1 MKQKNELNDLRK
13 VESRDIMRYYVAY
26 YDIEKKLVNA
36 IRNGKGEE
44 KEKACHTYINSYMG
58 IGRNFK
64 TNSSPMLL
72 ITIENMLLNEGNLG
86 VEELSDRYV
95 RNELVS
101 RPEIKNVKVA
111 ASKLLWLYEPETI
124 IMDNNNM
131 NVLKAY
137 DYSTYVQK
145 WNELFESKLPEID
158 EVISSLFPNFDNVMN
173 ERWFKMRVFDL
184 FLLSIYK
191 ESDTSDNTLIS
202 ISV

>member
-1 MKQKNELNDLRK
+1 MKIHTRK
-13 VESRDIMRYYVAY
+13 IEPIDIMRYYVAY
-26 YDIEKKLVNA
+26 YDTEKKLIDT

-44 KEKACHTYINSYMG
+44 KERACHTYINSYMG

-72 ITIENMLLNEGNLG
+72 ITVENMLKNEGNLG
-86 VEELSDRYV
+86 VEELSDRFV
-95 RNELVS
+95 RNDLVS

-145 WNELFESKLPEID
+145 WNELFESKLLEIN
-158 EVISSLFPNFDNVMN
+158 EVVNSLFSNLDNVMN
-173 ERWFKMRVFDL
+173 ERWFKMRVFDMY
-184 FLLSIYK
+184 LLSVYDEAK
-191 ESDTSDNTLIS
+191 N
-202 ISV
+202 

>member
-1 MKQKNELNDLRK
+1 MRK
-13 VESRDIMRYYVAY
+13 IEPIDIMRYYVAY
-26 YDIEKKLVNA
+26 YDTEKKLVNA
-36 IRNGKGEE
+36 IRNGKGEK

-72 ITIENMLLNEGNLG
+72 ITVENMLKNEGNLG

-131 NVLKAY
+131 HVLKAF
-137 DYSTYVQK
+137 DYPTYVQK
-145 WNELFESKLPEID
+145 WNELFESKHSEID
-158 EVISSLFPNFDNVMN
+158 EVISTSFRNLDNIVH
-173 ERWFKMRVFDL
+173 ERWFKMRVFDMY
-184 FLLSIYK
+184 LLSIYSK
-191 ESDTSDNTLIS
+191 NNFNKTN
-202 ISV
+202 